1 MTVDSPF
8 LFRQAV
14 AAIDAGDAAALEGLL
29 TAHPRLLRERE
40 ESGEGYFHRPYLL
53 WFVAENPVRRG
64 SLPGNI
70 VEITRVLLD
79 ALARHGVDSRVE
91 QARYTL
97 SLVASGRVPRESGFQ
112 LALID
117 VLVDAG
123 ASPSSALGAAL
134 AHKEIDAALRLLERG
149 AEVTLLAAV
158 CLGRHDDVLRLA
170 EAATAAER
178 QTALIAAAFYGNER
192 ATRELLALGTDVNGY
207 GPAGFHPHAT
217 ALHQAVASGSRETV
231 EILVDAGADL
241 TARDRVYLG
250 TPLGWAEHLE
260 QPAIAELLRG
270 RGAEG

>member
-79 ALARHGVDSRVE
+79 ALAEHRVDSRLE
-91 QARYTL
+91 QVDYAL
-97 SLVASGRVPRESGFQ
+97 GLVASGRVARESGFQ
-112 LALID
+112 RDLID

-123 ASPSSALGAAL
+123 ASPSAALDAAL
-134 AHKEIDAALRLLERG
+134 AHKEIEAAARLVERG
-149 AEVTLLAAV
+149 APVTLLAAV
-158 CLGRHDDVLRLA
+158 GLGRHDDVALLS
-170 EAATAAER
+170 ETATGAER
-178 QTALIAAAFYGNER
+178 QAALIVAAYYGNER
-192 ATRELLALGTDVNGY
+192 AVRALVALGTDVNGY

-231 EILVDAGADL
+231 ELLLDAGADV
-241 TARDRVYLG
+241 TALDHVHQG
-250 TPLGWAEHLE
+250 TPLGWAGHME